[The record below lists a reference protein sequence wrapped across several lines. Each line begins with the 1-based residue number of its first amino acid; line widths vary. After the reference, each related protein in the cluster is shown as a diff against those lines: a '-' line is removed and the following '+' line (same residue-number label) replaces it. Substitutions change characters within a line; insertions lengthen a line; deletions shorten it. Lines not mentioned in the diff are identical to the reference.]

1 MLVMTIKRREPP
13 KVLVETWLHLLT
25 QNEDAELKEQGKNK
39 LFGAFG
45 NMQNVASYV
54 KRHHIKIG

>member
-1 MLVMTIKRREPP
+1 MKRREPP

-25 QNEDAELKEQGKNK
+25 QNEDKVLKVHGENM
-39 LFGAFG
+39 LLNAFG

-54 KRHHIKIG
+54 KKQRIKVG

>member
-1 MLVMTIKRREPP
+1 MNKQEPP

-25 QNEDAELKEQGKNK
+25 QNDDKELKVHGENM

-45 NMQNVASYV
+45 NMQNVAIYV
-54 KRHHIKIG
+54 KKHHIKIG